1 MRLIS
6 KVASYATSIKPSSEA
21 EERWSWLRCLLKRV
35 KMAAAYERNKQ
46 RVKKKSRQW
55 TNTELKYFASVLA
68 DEENDF
74 ALQLDTLAL
83 KKSANEAVCRDIKA
97 DFEARLSE
105 QDFKEENDKE
115 IENNPKRFELPLELT
130 TEKLRVKFKWMK
142 DQWKKITDRVRVGSG
157 KAPVQEP
164 AWYKK
169 LNPIFSLEV
178 VVCTPFLL
186 IILPANG
193 SAYSLTVRFRA
204 LTDSSQ
210 PFSAF

>member
-6 KVASYATSIKPSSEA
+6 KVASCATSIKLSSEA
-21 EERWSWLRCLLKRV
+21 EERWSCLRCLLKRV
-35 KMAAAYERNKQ
+35 KMAAAYERSKQ

-83 KKSANEAVCRDIKA
+83 KKSANEAVFRDIKA

-115 IENNPKRFELPLELT
+115 IENNPKRFELPLELR

-178 VVCTPFLL
+178 AVCTPFLL

-193 SAYSLTVRFRA
+193 SAHSLTVRFRA

-210 PFSAF
+210 PFSVF